1 MCSTGTN
8 PLTLCII
15 TRTLPNNET
24 VHTSAENNL
33 LTLLS
38 SEEVLT
44 SLAQALSEEFE
55 AYIKLE
61 GVRKGSIKIDM
72 ILGNLS
78 VLEYMKEM
86 SDKWVLSNIVDSILI
101 TPEFISSC
109 QAEDV
114 ALEVVVDEESYNQ
127 IKSNAG
133 K

>member
-1 MCSTGTN
+1 MCFSGTT
-8 PLTLCII
+8 LTLCII

-55 AYIKLE
+55 AYVKLE

-78 VLEYMKEM
+78 VLEYIKEM

-114 ALEVVVDEESYNQ
+114 ALEVVVDEESYKK
-127 IKSNAG
+127 IKSNSG

>member
-1 MCSTGTN
+1 MCFTGTT

-114 ALEVVVDEESYNQ
+114 ALEVVVDEESYKK
-127 IKSNAG
+127 IKSNSG